1 MKERKRYELIIRW
14 SAFFIGIAV
23 MAFGI
28 ALTIKAELGL
38 AAWDV
43 LHVGLMLNFGL
54 TIGSWSVIV
63 GFFILAVSSLLIKR
77 LPKIGAFLNML
88 FVGLFIDLYLYLP
101 IIVTPQSFAKQLIM
115 LIAGIIVF
123 GIGLGLYISS
133 DFGAGPRDALMLA
146 LTELTKFKVQHVRF
160 VLELFVLCIGW
171 LLGGPVFIGTVIIT
185 VMIGPVVGFTLPF
198 FRNVI
203 TKLTVRGDRGEN
215 LNERALRP
223 NDYDGISEKL
233 R

>member
-1 MKERKRYELIIRW
+1 MTALLHAKGLKKRFGGNE
-14 SAFFIGIAV
+14 AV
-23 MAFGI
+23 KDVSFEVNEGECVVLAGDNG
-28 ALTIKAELGL
+28 AGKSTVIKMISG
-38 AAWDV
+38 V
-43 LHVGLMLNFGL
+43 Y
-54 TIGSWSVIV
+54 T
-63 GFFILAVSSLLIKR
+63 
-77 LPKIGAFLNML
+77 
-88 FVGLFIDLYLYLP
+88 YLYLP